1 MNNAKDLFNKFKEI
15 WKNKRYHALII
26 LLIYF
31 IFFTVVLTSIR
42 PNSNNNTNILKTNL
56 EKYEIMDKYKY
67 EVNITVDNDNYYMI
81 GYKDK
86 LENKISIDDD
96 IYDIKDNLYYDDS
109 NNVFDFKSTYNIN
122 ITDFEPDKIIKYI
135 NAGNLDSETNYKS
148 GILKKSYLIKTMDFL
163 SIYDS
168 NIEEINP
175 IDGDI
180 IIETYEEDYINKVV
194 IDLSS
199 YMKIKNINKYVLE
212 INYNFSEWE

>member
-122 ITDFEPDKIIKYI
+122 ITDFEPGKIIKYI
-135 NAGNLDSETNYKS
+135 NASNLDSETNYKS

>member
-67 EVNITVDNDNYYMI
+67 EVNITVDDDNYYMI

-86 LENKISIDDD
+86 LENKISIDDN
-96 IYDIKDNLYYDDS
+96 IYDIKDNLYYDNS

-122 ITDFEPDKIIKYI
+122 ITDFEPNNIVKYI
-135 NAGNLDSETNYKS
+135 NNGVLDSETNYKS
-148 GILKKSYLIKTMDFL
+148 GIIKKSYLIKTMDFL

-180 IIETYEEDYINKVV
+180 TIETYEEDYINKVV

-199 YMKIKNINKYVLE
+199 YMKIKNINKYILE

>member
-31 IFFTVVLTSIR
+31 IFFTVVLTSIK

-67 EVNITVDNDNYYMI
+67 EVNITANDDNYYMM

-86 LENKISIDDD
+86 LENKISIDDN
-96 IYDIKDNLYYDDS
+96 IYDIKDNLYYDNS

-135 NAGNLDSETNYKS
+135 NAGNLDSETNYKKKKK
-148 GILKKSYLIKTMDFL
+148 KKSYLIKTMDFL